1 MKREFARGLA
11 DALDRVGA
19 TVVALSLIGTW
30 FTEQITLL
38 AGVVG
43 VISGT
48 LTVALGVYTKVM
60 IDEEGQ
66 S

>member
-1 MKREFARGLA
+1 MKRRMVRGLA

-38 AGVVG
+38 TGIVGIIAGTVTVV
-43 VISGT
+43 
-48 LTVALGVYTKVM
+48 LGVYTKAL
-60 IDEEGQ
+60 IDED
-66 S
+66 SP